1 MSEGG
6 DWDWDV
12 SRVWALMIGS
22 SMGAA
27 SSRDAWPLE
36 GPAQS
41 LTGDRLIIGV
51 RASRVSDESMGGLS
65 LSWSIVRNY

>member
-27 SSRDAWPLE
+27 SSRDPWLLE
-36 GPAQS
+36 SPAQS
-41 LTGDRLIIGV
+41 LTGDGLIIGT
-51 RASRVSDESMGGLS
+51 RASVVSDESMGGLG
-65 LSWSIVRNY
+65 LS

>member
-27 SSRDAWPLE
+27 SSRDAQLLE
-36 GPAQS
+36 SLAQS
-41 LTGDRLIIGV
+41 LTGDGLIIGCK
-51 RASRVSDESMGGLS
+51 G
-65 LSWSIVRNY
+65 